1 MSKLI
6 HLDDATFES
15 VVYDKD
21 STVLV
26 DFSASWCAPCKQ
38 LTPVVEKIA
47 DELAGKV
54 KVCKVDID
62 EAPTAASKHGVR
74 SVPTLMVF
82 KGGTKTGAIVGLHSK
97 EKILSLLDS

>member
-15 VVYDKD
+15 FVHD
-21 STVLV
+21 SDSVVLV

-38 LTPVVEKIA
+38 LTPIVEK
-47 DELAGKV
+47 LAVDLDGKV

-62 EAPTAASKHGVR
+62 ESPQAATKYGIR

-82 KGGTKTGAIVGLHSK
+82 KGGMKTNTAVGLHSK
-97 EKILSLLDS
+97 EKILSLLDT